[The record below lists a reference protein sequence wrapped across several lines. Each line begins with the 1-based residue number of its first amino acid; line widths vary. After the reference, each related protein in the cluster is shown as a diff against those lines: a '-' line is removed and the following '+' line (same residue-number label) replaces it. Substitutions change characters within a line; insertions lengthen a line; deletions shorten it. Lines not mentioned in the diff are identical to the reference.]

1 MTALRRGD
9 WLLLVIA
16 VLFALSIA
24 YGLMLDPVE
33 TSLRYSL
40 RAPRVDFLFGT
51 DHLGR
56 DVLARIAHGF
66 LLDFGLSLTIVALSF
81 AVGISVGMLAAELA
95 GPADRALTF
104 IMDVLTSLPQIV
116 IALILAAHLGGGS
129 LSLILA
135 LSLTGWVKYARIARA
150 TAFSLREREFVTAAR
165 VAGGGRLYVL
175 RRHVLPHLLP
185 IFSGLIALQFG
196 HNILNIAA
204 LGFLGIGVQPPAPEW
219 GAMIAE
225 ARPYFSRA
233 PWLAIMPGIYLF
245 AITLF
250 ALMIARSRWIREMP
264 TAYSQGTPA
273 SETRS

>member
-1 MTALRRGD
+1 MNALRRGD
-9 WLLLVIA
+9 WLLLATA
-16 VLFALSIA
+16 VLFALSIG
-24 YGLMLDPVE
+24 YGLTLDPID
-33 TSLRYSL
+33 TSFRDSLRPPG
-40 RAPRVDFLFGT
+40 AAFPFGT

-56 DVLARIAHGF
+56 NVLARIAHGF

-81 AVGISVGMLAAELA
+81 VIGVSVGMLAAEFA

-104 IMDVLTSLPQIV
+104 VMDVLTSLPQIV
-116 IALILAAHLGGGS
+116 IALILAAHLGGGE

-165 VAGGGRLYVL
+165 VAGGGRLYIL

-185 IFSGLIALQFG
+185 VFSGLVALQFG

-204 LGFLGIGVQPPAPEW
+204 LGFLGIGVQPPASEW

-233 PWLAIMPGIYLF
+233 PWLAIVPGIYLF
-245 AITLF
+245 AMTMF
-250 ALMIARSRWIREMP
+250 ALMIARGRWIREMP
-264 TAYSQGTPA
+264 TAYNPGTPA
-273 SETRS
+273 TETRS

>member
-1 MTALRRGD
+1 MTSLRRGD
-9 WLLLVIA
+9 WLLLVVA
-16 VLFALSIA
+16 ALFALSIA
-24 YGLMLDPVE
+24 YGLMFDPVE
-33 TSLRYSL
+33 TSLRNSL
-40 RAPRVDFLFGT
+40 RAPGADFLLGT

-81 AVGISVGMLAAELA
+81 AIGVSIGMLAAEFA

-104 IMDVLTSLPQIV
+104 VMDVLTSLPQIV
-116 IALILAAHLGGGS
+116 IALILATHLGGGE
-129 LSLILA
+129 LSLIVA

-185 IFSGLIALQFG
+185 VFSGLIALQFG

-204 LGFLGIGVQPPAPEW
+204 LGFLGIGVQPPTPEW

-264 TAYSQGTPA
+264 AAYNQGTPA
-273 SETRS
+273 TEARS

>member
-1 MTALRRGD
+1 MTILHRGD
-9 WLLLVIA
+9 RILLA
-16 VLFALSIA
+16 AAALFALSIA
-24 YGLMLDPVE
+24 YGLALDPVE
-33 TSLRYSL
+33 TSLRDSL
-40 RAPRVDFLFGT
+40 RPPGTDFLFGT

-81 AVGISVGMLAAELA
+81 ALGVSIGMVAAEFA
-95 GPADRALTF
+95 GAADRMLTF
-104 IMDVLTSLPQIV
+104 VMDVLASLPQIV
-116 IALILAAHLGGGS
+116 IALILAAYLGGGS
-129 LSLILA
+129 PALILA

-150 TAFSLREREFVTAAR
+150 TAFSLREHEFVTAAR

-175 RRHVLPHLLP
+175 RRHVLPELLP
-185 IFSGLIALQFG
+185 VFPGLIALQFG

-233 PWLAIMPGIYLF
+233 PWLAIVPGIYLF

-250 ALMIARSRWIREMP
+250 ALTIARRRWSDAH
-264 TAYSQGTPA
+264 TVA
-273 SETRS
+273 SASG

>member
-9 WLLLVIA
+9 WPLLAIA
-16 VLFALSIA
+16 VLFALSIG
-24 YGLMLDPVE
+24 YGLTLDPIE
-33 TSLRYSL
+33 TSLRNSL
-40 RAPRVDFLFGT
+40 RPPSASFPFGT

-66 LLDFGLSLTIVALSF
+66 LLDLGLSLTIVALSL
-81 AVGISVGMLAAELA
+81 VIGVSVGMLAAELA

-104 IMDVLTSLPQIV
+104 VMDVLTSLPQIV
-116 IALILAAHLGGGS
+116 IALIFAAHLGGGS

-175 RRHVLPHLLP
+175 RCHVLPHLLP
-185 IFSGLIALQFG
+185 VFPGLVALQFG

-204 LGFLGIGVQPPAPEW
+204 LGFLGVGVQPPASEW

-233 PWLAIMPGIYLF
+233 PWLAIVPGLYLF
-245 AITLF
+245 AMTLF

-264 TAYSQGTPA
+264 GAYNPGTPA
-273 SETRS
+273 TEARS

>member
-24 YGLMLDPVE
+24 YGLMFDPVE

-40 RAPRVDFLFGT
+40 RAPGGDFLFGT

-81 AVGISVGMLAAELA
+81 AVGITVGMLAAELA

-264 TAYSQGTPA
+264 TAYNQGTPA
-273 SETRS
+273 TEARS